1 MLKMSKKSI
10 KVVSVAIAA
19 FFVLGVVGIS
29 LSQTGKGYA
38 AGAGTASNVG
48 KVNYQALI
56 SQHPDVANAEE
67 TMKTEVEQAK
77 KDFDAKT
84 TNMNE
89 QQKQEYYMQLQQ
101 RLNLKQQELIAPIHD
116 KVSAAIKAV
125 ADAKGIAVVLD
136 TGNVVYGGQ
145 DLTDEVLKKITGK

>member
-1 MLKMSKKSI
+1 MSKKSI
-10 KVVSVAIAA
+10 KVVSIAIAA
-19 FFVLGVVGIS
+19 FFVLGVVGIAM
-29 LSQTGKGYA
+29 SQTGKGYA

-56 SQHPDVANAEE
+56 SQHPDVAKVQE
-67 TMKTEVEQAK
+67 TMQTEVDTAK
-77 KDFDAKT
+77 KDFDAKSAG
-84 TNMNE
+84 MND

-101 RLNLKQQELIAPIHD
+101 RLNLKQQELVAPVYD
-116 KVSAAIKAV
+116 KINAAIKTV

-136 TGNVVYGGQ
+136 VSNVVYGGQ